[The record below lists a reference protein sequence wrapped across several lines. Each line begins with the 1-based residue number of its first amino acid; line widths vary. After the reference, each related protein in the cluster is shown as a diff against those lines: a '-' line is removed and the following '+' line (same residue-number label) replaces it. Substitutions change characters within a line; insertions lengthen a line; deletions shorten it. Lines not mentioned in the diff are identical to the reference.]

1 MHNTMLVIFEDNM
14 GMKLFPLGVYTQ
26 DMVP

>member
-14 GMKLFPLGVYTQ
+14 GMELFPLGVHTQ
-26 DMVP
+26 VTVP